1 MQNPRL
7 TNRDDGNMVNGVRVV
22 IRAPLEVVVAFPL
35 VGHLV
40 DETYSA
46 EGSVHL
52 CGTGYQPVNNS
63 PLWRRRWR
71 ASIELSD
78 PVVAKFLKRLELFAV
93 TEIVRLYPNA
103 EFVKAALHANGGNV
117 NTLYQF
123 LREQRSHMPLD
134 LTLSANGS
142 WVVSV
147 EYPVV
152 QSSKAAARGQVAQT
166 CLDSVFSQA
175 TSKET
180 VVYPY
185 IKGYVNDGTEK
196 GKAVTLDA
204 QNTRDFTELPAQI
217 QPGAPVA
224 VWVQAHVC
232 LNAAQFGI
240 RLVVDD
246 QYGMIFLPEAVRLA
260 AAKRFAH
267 MLD

>member
-1 MQNPRL
+1 M
-7 TNRDDGNMVNGVRVV
+7 
-22 IRAPLEVVVAFPL
+22 
-35 VGHLV
+35 
-40 DETYSA
+40 
-46 EGSVHL
+46 
-52 CGTGYQPVNNS
+52 
-63 PLWRRRWR
+63 
-71 ASIELSD
+71 
-78 PVVAKFLKRLELFAV
+78 
-93 TEIVRLYPNA
+93 
-103 EFVKAALHANGGNV
+103 
-117 NTLYQF
+117 
-123 LREQRSHMPLD
+123 
-134 LTLSANGS
+134 
-142 WVVSV
+142 
-147 EYPVV
+147 

-204 QNTRDFTELPAQI
+204 LNTRDFTELPAQI

-246 QYGMIFLPEAVRLA
+246 QYGMIFLPEPVRLA
-260 AAKRFAH
+260 AAKRYAH